1 MMVVDTL
8 YKPNINADA
17 KHISFVLLKF
27 VTVLIRLMF
36 FKYLFGKNVPNLRN
50 PYCLKKNGGSA
61 QF

>member
-1 MMVVDTL
+1 M

-50 PYCLKKNGGSA
+50 PYCLKKNGGST